1 MVRKRITQVFPFLL
15 PIRRRQRKFCFYLGM
30 ALDGNTYSKT
40 REDRPLS
47 YEVFEISSPMINGQ
61 SGYDIEYQFNKVH
74 NLKLA
79 AGTIDHIVINPGE
92 TFSFYQLVRFADK
105 HIPYKDGLTLID
117 GKIVGTY
124 GGGLCQLSNMLFWMF
139 LHTPLTIV
147 ERHGHAV
154 QAIPPGAENL
164 PQGTDAAVNEGWLDL
179 KVRNDT
185 LARYQVVITFDDDC
199 MYGKVLTDHAPSLSY
214 EVFNKEIAYFEKK
227 GRVFQTVSVWQRML
241 DKKTSRIQERFLYN
255 NTCQIGY
262 RLPDNIKVSKKEN
275 ENHEEEK
282 GCGFIRRLLCRI

>member
-1 MVRKRITQVFPFLL
+1 MLPFLL
-15 PIRRRQRKFCFYLGM
+15 PIRRRQRKLFFYLGM
-30 ALDGNTYSKT
+30 ALDDNIYSKT
-40 REDRPLS
+40 RESEPMP
-47 YEVFEISSPMINGQ
+47 YEVFETFSPMINEN
-61 SGYDIEYQFNKVH
+61 SGYDIKYQFNKVH

-79 AGTIDHIVINPGE
+79 ARTIDHIVISPGE

-105 HIPYKDGLTLID
+105 HIPYKDGLTLIN

-139 LHTPLTIV
+139 LHIPLTIV

-154 QAIPPGAENL
+154 QAIPSPAEDL

-185 LARYQVVITFDDDC
+185 KAKYQILITFDDGC
-199 MYGKVLTDHAPSLSY
+199 MYGKILAEHVPSFSY
-214 EVFNKEIAYFEKK
+214 EVFNKEVIYLEQNSM
-227 GRVFQTVSVWQRML
+227 VFQTVSVWRRIL
-241 DKKTSRIQERFLYN
+241 DKKSNKVHERFLYD

-262 RLPDNIKVSKKEN
+262 RLPDNIQIVKKEN
-275 ENHEEEK
+275 KNNGKEK
-282 GCGFIRRLLCRI
+282 DCGFIRRLLCRI